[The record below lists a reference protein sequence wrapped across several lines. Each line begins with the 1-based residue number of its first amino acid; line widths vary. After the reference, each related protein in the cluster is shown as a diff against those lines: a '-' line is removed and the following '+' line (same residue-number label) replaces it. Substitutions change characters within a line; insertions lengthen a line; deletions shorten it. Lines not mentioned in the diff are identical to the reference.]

1 MSVNLKNLET
11 ERLLHRLAELTG
23 ESLTEAATAAF
34 RERLERL
41 EQERGKVKQR
51 ALTSLL
57 DLVAEARA
65 SRVEDS
71 RPLKEIR
78 DELWGD
84 P

>member
-1 MSVNLKNLET
+1 MPVNLKNIET
-11 ERLLHRLAELTG
+11 ERLLHRLSELTG

-41 EQERGKVKQR
+41 EHQRDQVKRR

-65 SRVEDS
+65 GRVEDP

-78 DELWGD
+78 DELWGEK
-84 P
+84 